1 MTYVIYNSL
10 KIIWN
15 NSPSHDNVAYRGYIS
30 VLDGGKFMPTFD
42 MKPVEV
48 SQEILDALKE
58 IPTATIYN
66 ALRSFGSTFCV
77 CEGIQNFTPFIPGKE
92 RFAARARTL

>member
-1 MTYVIYNSL
+1 
-10 KIIWN
+10 
-15 NSPSHDNVAYRGYIS
+15 
-30 VLDGGKFMPTFD
+30 MPTFD